1 MRRPGT
7 SQVPCAAFAA
17 LLLGLSIGVQACGTT
32 TSGGAGGSADEI
44 TREQIASI
52 PDDSAYTLIQ
62 RLKPRWLRART
73 PATPLNPE
81 PVYAR
86 VFRDEIE
93 WGDLSALNGMSSSE
107 IERIEYIN
115 GRDATT
121 RYGTGYGGGVIRVVT
136 TGGAR

>member
-1 MRRPGT
+1 MCRPST
-7 SQVPCAAFAA
+7 LPCAAFVA

-32 TSGGAGGSADEI
+32 RGGTGGSADEI
-44 TREQIASI
+44 TREQIISA
-52 PDDSAYTLIQ
+52 PDDTAYRLIE
-62 RLKPRWLRART
+62 RLRPRWLRARNQGT
-73 PATPLNPE
+73 PANPA
-81 PVYAR
+81 PWYAR

-93 WGDLSALNGMSSSE
+93 WGDLNSLYGISYSE

-136 TGGAR
+136 VRR